1 MALEEKSFLT
11 ARGLRKCYRQG
22 DTESWVLDGVD
33 LDVVTGQSVA
43 LLGVSGTGKSTLLN
57 VLGGIESIDAGNMNF
72 AGHTL
77 ERDAASLAAH
87 RRERIGFIFQFY
99 NLLPSLTVLE
109 NVVAGLDAMGSMA
122 ADSWQRA
129 RDSLASVGLVDR
141 AEAFPSEL
149 SGGQQQ
155 RVAIARALVKR
166 APLVLA
172 DEPTGNL
179 DPHTGEHVLDLLLE
193 QCSQAGSSL
202 LVVTHSEHVASR
214 TDKVMTLQ
222 EGRLVEW
229 SCS

>member
-1 MALEEKSFLT
+1 MALEQQPFLA
-11 ARGLRKCYRQG
+11 ARGIKKCYRQG

-33 LDVVTGQSVA
+33 LDVSLGQSVA

-57 VLGGIESIDAGNMNF
+57 VLGGIEAIDAGSMRF
-72 AGHTL
+72 GG
-77 ERDAASLAAH
+77 DALNSDASSLAAH

-109 NVVAGLDAMGSMA
+109 NVVAGLDAMGAMPA
-122 ADSWQRA
+122 GSWQRA
-129 RDSLASVGLVDR
+129 RDSLAAVGLQDR
-141 AEAFPSEL
+141 ADAFPSEL

-179 DPHTGEHVLDLLLE
+179 DPHTGEQVLDLLLE
-193 QCSQAGSSL
+193 QCARAGSAL
-202 LVVTHSEHVASR
+202 VVVTHSEHVASR
-214 TDKVMTLQ
+214 TNKIMTLQ
-222 EGRLVEW
+222 DGHLFSR
-229 SCS
+229 SQS